1 MANLSI
7 FIMKVN
13 ITIFLTALSSRKR
26 RGRMISAEDKA
37 WLTNHTQH
45 EPEHIDK
52 LYREFQTDYPNGG
65 IWRRLEGWIWC
76 RD

>member
-7 FIMKVN
+7 FIMKEN

-37 WLTNHTQH
+37 WLTNHIVKAMLNYPGAVLLGEKRVKTILHNAKVQH
-45 EPEHIDK
+45 
-52 LYREFQTDYPNGG
+52 
-65 IWRRLEGWIWC
+65 
-76 RD
+76 